1 MFLVRI
7 EIKVGVCA
15 VTICQ
20 KLVLT
25 KWGGTIC
32 HHVNSEGLGEWILHS
47 VRCHWVI
54 YTVTALTVDLSTCF
68 WLNRNFVGQFAL
80 GCMHCFCSKAVFVI
94 FNGYCNKKNIMRNS
108 TDFHSRSLKTCLAIR
123 SFVGSNPRWVDIS
136 RLTGCSEICAQIM
149 NGTKHWIKSRLQTFE
164 YLCWPTYF

>member
-1 MFLVRI
+1 MFLVSI
-7 EIKVGVCA
+7 GIKVSVCA

-80 GCMHCFCSKAVFVI
+80 GCMSRKQCLLSLMDIAT
-94 FNGYCNKKNIMRNS
+94 KKNIMRNS

-136 RLTGCSEICAQIM
+136 RLTGSEICAQIM

-164 YLCWPTYF
+164 YSCWPTYF